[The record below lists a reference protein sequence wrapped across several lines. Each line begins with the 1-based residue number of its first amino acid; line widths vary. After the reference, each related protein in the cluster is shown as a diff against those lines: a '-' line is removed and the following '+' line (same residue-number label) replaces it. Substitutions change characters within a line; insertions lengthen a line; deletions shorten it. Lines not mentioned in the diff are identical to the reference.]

1 MKHEFLKMQKLAG
14 IITESQYQTKLNE
27 EETVSPEEAVDQAI
41 KLAPKLEKSPELDKL
56 ADKVA
61 NDPNLMKQ
69 LEKVLS
75 SGGIM
80 MNEELEKFS
89 TGDME
94 KLALNF
100 AKQGA
105 KQEVIKENDW
115 EEGGAT
121 AAYMS
126 AFVGGGTLAAMFT
139 KAIVVALPILG
150 TAFAGPAVA
159 GAIAAV
165 ALVALARKVYTMS
178 QK

>member
-1 MKHEFLKMQKLAG
+1 MINEFLKMQKLAG
-14 IITESQYQTKLNE
+14 IITENQYQAKLNE
-27 EETVSPEEAVDQAI
+27 KETVSPEAAVDQAI
-41 KLAPKLEKSPELDKL
+41 KLAPKLEKSSELDKL
-56 ADKVA
+56 ANTIA

-69 LEKVLS
+69 LEKTLA

-80 MNEELEKFS
+80 MNEELENFS

-94 KLALNF
+94 KIALNF

-105 KQEVIKENDW
+105 KQDINEEDTW
-115 EEGGAT
+115 EEGGAA

-126 AFVGGGTLAAMFT
+126 SFVGGGTLAAMFT
-139 KAIVVALPILG
+139 KAIVAALPILG

-159 GAIAAV
+159 GAIAGV